1 VAFALGVGFMSLTG
15 MIMLAVPEPLVHLFL
30 DPADPANAEVIRLA
44 LSFLMV
50 AAFFQI
56 FDGAQ
61 AVGAGM
67 LRGLQDTSVPM
78 LYAAVG
84 YWGIGLGTGVA
95 LAFWFGWEGVGV
107 WIGLATGLA
116 VVSVLMLW
124 RWLRRER
131 LGLVRWAHE
140 EAPGREGRALPT

>member
-1 VAFALGVGFMSLTG
+1 MSVTA
-15 MIMLAVPEPLVHLFL
+15 MVMLAVPEPLVHLFL
-30 DPADPANAEVIRLA
+30 DPADPANAEVISLA

-84 YWGIGLGTGVA
+84 YWGVGLGTGVA
-95 LAFWFGWEGVGV
+95 LAFHFNWQGVGV

-131 LGLVRWAHE
+131 LGLLRWPCE
-140 EAPGREGRALPT
+140 EAPGPENRTLRA